1 MFLWLLGQVN
11 SNIDDVVI
19 KGKNNLNTA
28 YNIGPWKYIPNTV
41 NVCNLKLGNY
51 NIVLKHWN

>member
-51 NIVLKHWN
+51 NIVLKH